1 MTISFYTDWRLR
13 SDKRQR
19 LLRQRD
25 QTETETSPL
34 HSVSVSNLYLC
45 LWFLRWAHSR
55 RTETRPSTVKI
66 PEDRQDAG
74 YGCERKMY
82 TRPTATLSMMAWPE
96 APIAKSGILSPFT
109 SPGETTE

>member
-34 HSVSVSNLYLC
+34 HSVSVSNLCLC
-45 LWFLRWAHSR
+45 LESLSLSR
-55 RTETRPSTVKI
+55 ISVSISVSGSLGGRILGARRRARQLSKYQRLGRMQATAVK
-66 PEDRQDAG
+66 EK
-74 YGCERKMY
+74 C
-82 TRPTATLSMMAWPE
+82 TLGP
-96 APIAKSGILSPFT
+96 PPLYP
-109 SPGETTE
+109 